1 MRILQLSAVI
11 TMTLLVSCRDPPD
24 PPSRQML
31 DRTWQQSLDARQQAD
46 RAGRQLR
53 HVERL
58 RDIDRL
64 RNEAEAVELR
74 SQASVMRGLLA
85 TLSIMLL
92 TAMLGLAVEIRRRR
106 ILAAVVRH
114 TLDLKGGEP
123 RNESKESRP
132 SSNV

>member
-1 MRILQLSAVI
+1 MRRSQLSALI
-11 TMTLLVSCRDPPD
+11 TMTLLVSCRDPPE
-24 PPSRQML
+24 PPSQQIL
-31 DRTWQQSLDARQQAD
+31 DRTWQQSVDAGQRAD

-123 RNESKESRP
+123 RNESNESEP
-132 SSNV
+132 SSDV

>member
-1 MRILQLSAVI
+1 MRISQLSALI
-11 TMTLLVSCRDPPD
+11 TMTLLVSCRDPPE
-24 PPSRQML
+24 PPSQQML
-31 DRTWQQSLDARQQAD
+31 DRTWQQSVDARQRAD

-64 RNEAEAVELR
+64 RNEAEAAELR
-74 SQASVMRGLLA
+74 SQASVMRGLLV

-123 RNESKESRP
+123 RSESNESRP
-132 SSNV
+132 SSDV